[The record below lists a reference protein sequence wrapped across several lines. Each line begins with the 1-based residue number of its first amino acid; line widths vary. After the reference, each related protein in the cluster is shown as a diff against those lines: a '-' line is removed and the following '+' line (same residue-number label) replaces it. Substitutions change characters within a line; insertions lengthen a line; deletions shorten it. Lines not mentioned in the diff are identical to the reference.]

1 MMKRSSKY
9 YLLRGLVVLV
19 LGLMFLISYAV
30 TKTLTEKEEE
40 PELRYVSYEI
50 LTDNVMPVISEQEN
64 TNTIMRPYTAD
75 KIEIG
80 KSFYD
85 YNSDETAQEGSVI
98 YYENTYIQNTGVD
111 YTSKEE
117 FDVNAIADGT
127 VVSVTKDDIVG
138 TTVKIEHANNM
149 ISVYQSIKDAKVKEN
164 DQVTIGQVIGKSGTN
179 SIGSELGNHLHFELY
194 QDDVLVD
201 PEAKFNSQGN

>member
-75 KIEIG
+75 KI
-80 KSFYD
+80 
-85 YNSDETAQEGSVI
+85 I
-98 YYENTYIQNTGVD
+98 Y
-111 YTSKEE
+111 
-117 FDVNAIADGT
+117 
-127 VVSVTKDDIVG
+127 
-138 TTVKIEHANNM
+138 KICN
-149 ISVYQSIKDAKVKEN
+149 
-164 DQVTIGQVIGKSGTN
+164 
-179 SIGSELGNHLHFELY
+179 
-194 QDDVLVD
+194 
-201 PEAKFNSQGN
+201 